1 LKDPWEA
8 QSLRERVNFYVLLLS
23 MVSLWITSSTI
34 YMVLPIYFKDAGLSA
49 SDIGL
54 LIALGT
60 LPGSFSAFIAG
71 WLSDKIGRKPIL
83 ILGLFLY
90 SSCFLLFYFFKGF
103 WFFALTRFIEGVSYY
118 VIPPVATAIISDLF
132 PPEGRGQAVGLYQ
145 SAGSVG
151 RVVGPLIA
159 GALLASSTS
168 FSSYFLFCSLSVF
181 VGAVSATLLVRE
193 TLSREQVQQAGRS
206 LRGRGLRSSL
216 SSIERPLVAFYTA
229 SFVQSLGRTG
239 VSPLISV
246 FLQERI
252 VGIGWME
259 MSLLFS
265 IPQFIPLVLSP
276 IAGRLS
282 DRIGRKRLLI
292 GSIIGLSTVMILYPN
307 CRTFDVALI
316 LRGAEACFNSFTM
329 TLSTAYIADLLTALG
344 HGRRSGMGLGIHQ
357 FLTIE
362 TSTFGTIYGGYA
374 VDIFGFNTLF
384 QIAAILLVSGSL
396 LLTRVPEPRSLR
408 TEAKIEK

>member
-1 LKDPWEA
+1 
-8 QSLRERVNFYVLLLS
+8 
-23 MVSLWITSSTI
+23 MVSLWMTSSTI
-34 YMVLPIYFKDAGLSA
+34 YMVLPIYFKGAGLSA

-103 WFFALTRFIEGVSYY
+103 WFFAVTRFIEGVSYY

-132 PPEGRGQAVGLYQ
+132 PPERRGQAMGLYQ

-151 RVVGPLIA
+151 RVVGPLVA

-181 VGAVSATLLVRE
+181 IGAVSATILVRE
-193 TLSREQVQQAGRS
+193 TLPRETVHRPGRRVG
-206 LRGRGLRSSL
+206 LRGLRNSL
-216 SSIERPLVAFYTA
+216 SKMERPIVAFYTA

-265 IPQFIPLVLSP
+265 IPQVIPLVLSP

-282 DRIGRKRLLI
+282 DRIGRKMLLI
-292 GSIIGLSTVMILYPN
+292 GSIIGLSIVMILYVN
-307 CRTFDVALI
+307 CRTFNLALI
-316 LRGAEACFNSFTM
+316 LRGAEAFFHSFTM

-344 HGRRSGMGLGIHQ
+344 HQRRSGMGLGLHQ

-362 TSTFGTIYGGYA
+362 TSTLGTIYGGY
-374 VDIFGFNTLF
+374 VVESFGFNTLF
-384 QIAAILLVSGSL
+384 QIASILLVSGSL
-396 LLTRVPEPRSLR
+396 LLTRVPEPRTLMKK
-408 TEAKIEK
+408 EAIHKE

>member
-1 LKDPWEA
+1 
-8 QSLRERVNFYVLLLS
+8 
-23 MVSLWITSSTI
+23 MTSSTI
-34 YMVLPIYFKDAGLSA
+34 YMVLPIYFKDSGLSA

-103 WFFALTRFIEGVSYY
+103 WFFAVARVIEGVSYY

-132 PPEGRGQAVGLYQ
+132 PPERRGQAMGLYQ

-181 VGAVSATLLVRE
+181 IGAISATILVRE
-193 TLSREQVQQAGRS
+193 TLPHETVHQPGR
-206 LRGRGLRSSL
+206 RMGFRGLRSSL
-216 SSIERPLVAFYTA
+216 SKMERPIVAFYTA

-239 VSPLISV
+239 VAPLISV

-265 IPQFIPLVLSP
+265 IPQVIPLVLSP

-282 DRIGRKRLLI
+282 DRIGRKMLLI
-292 GSIIGLSTVMILYPN
+292 GSIIGLSIVMILYVN
-307 CRTFDVALI
+307 CRTFNLALI
-316 LRGAEACFNSFTM
+316 LRGAEAFFHSFTM

-344 HGRRSGMGLGIHQ
+344 HQRRSGMGLGLHQ

-362 TSTFGTIYGGYA
+362 TSTLGTIYGGY
-374 VDIFGFNTLF
+374 VVESFGFNTLF
-384 QIAAILLVSGSL
+384 QIASILLVSGSL
-396 LLTRVPEPRSLR
+396 LLTRVPEPRTLMR
-408 TEAKIEK
+408 REAIQKE